1 MKLLDMMIESHKGNT
16 VNAMDYYRTLA
27 KTSTREQNKAMS
39 DYQEWKTTLRQ
50 GKQFKS
56 VREEKKWQL
65 KDIRNLT
72 NIKLKRL

>member
-1 MKLLDMMIESHKGNT
+1 MKLLDMMKEAHKGRAPNS
-16 VNAMDYYRTLA
+16 VEYF
-27 KTSTREQNKAMS
+27 RELKQMTQKEQDNVMRE
-39 DYQEWKTTLRQ
+39 YEEWKTIRQ